1 MVKASK
7 GRMSR
12 KSRILGRKA
21 TKRKVTVVDQLR
33 KLDIGSKVQLVPNVK
48 FEDFPHP
55 RYAGRVGKIIGKQ
68 GDAYIVEV
76 QDGGIKKKF
85 ITRSIHLKLQE

>member
-12 KSRILGRKA
+12 KSRVLGRKS
-21 TKRKVTVVDQLR
+21 TKRKVTVVDQL
-33 KLDIGSKVQLVPNVK
+33 KTIEIGKKVQLVPNVK

-55 RYAGRVGKIIGKQ
+55 RYAGRVGIVKGKQ
-68 GDAYIVEV
+68 GNAYVVEV
-76 QDGGIKKKF
+76 EDGGVKKKF
-85 ITRSIHLKLQE
+85 IVSAVHLREC

>member
-12 KSRILGRKA
+12 KSRLLGRNA
-21 TKRKVTVVDQLR
+21 RKRRITVVDQLR
-33 KLDIGSKVQLVPNVK
+33 EFKIGAKVQLVPNAK

-55 RYAGRVGKIIGKQ
+55 RYAGRVGVIKGKQ
-68 GDAYIVEV
+68 GNAYIVEIE
-76 QDGGIKKKF
+76 DGGVKKKI
-85 ITRSIHLKLQE
+85 ITSSVHLKEC

>member
-1 MVKASK
+1 MAKASK

-12 KSRILGRKA
+12 KSRILGRKS
-21 TKRKVTVVDQLR
+21 TKRDVTVVDQL
-33 KLDIGSKVQLVPNVK
+33 KTLEIGTKVQLVPNAK

-55 RYAGRVGKIIGKQ
+55 RYAGRVGVIVGKQ

-76 QDGGIKKKF
+76 QDGSIKKKF
-85 ITRSIHLKLQE
+85 ITSAVHLKEF

>member
-12 KSRILGRKA
+12 KSRVLGRKS
-21 TKRKVTVVDQLR
+21 TKRKVTVVEQL
-33 KLDIGSKVQLVPNVK
+33 KTIKIGTKVQLVPNAK

-55 RYAGRVGKIIGKQ
+55 RYAGRVGIVKGKQ
-68 GDAYIVEV
+68 GNAYIVEV
-76 QDGGIKKKF
+76 QDGSIKKRF
-85 ITRSIHLKLQE
+85 ITSAVHLKEC